1 MKFILND
8 YHRNIS
14 DTELLGDLQRVAK
27 QLKQNSFTQAEYDK
41 YGKYCYGTMHKR
53 FGSWTKALRK
63 ADLEIK
69 TNIGIIATGEE
80 LFKNVEEIWIKLGR
94 QPKYS
99 EVQKPLSK
107 YHACTYE
114 RKYGGWRKALEKFVQ
129 YIKKEEVL
137 SKIDLSNKPKINK
150 THKTPRTINL
160 RIRFIVMKRDK
171 FKCKKCGRSPATHRN
186 VMLEVDHI
194 IPYSKGGETIIE
206 NLQTLCSQCNQGR
219 SDLY

>member
-14 DTELLGDLQRVAK
+14 DKELLADLQRVAK
-27 QLKQNSFTQAEYDK
+27 QLNQNSLTQAEYNK
-41 YGKYCYGTMHKR
+41 YGKYRHGTMHKR

-63 ADLEIK
+63 AALNTK
-69 TNIGIIATGEE
+69 TNIGIVATEEE
-80 LFKNVEEIWIKLGR
+80 LFKNIEEVWIKLGR

-129 YIKKEEVL
+129 YINKEEIL
-137 SKIDLSNKPKINK
+137 QEADLSNKPKINK

-160 RIRFIVMKRDK
+160 RLRFVVMKRDK
-171 FKCKKCGRSPATHRN
+171 FKCKMCGRSPVTHPKIT
-186 VMLEVDHI
+186 LETDHI
-194 IPYSKGGETIIE
+194 IPYSKGGETIVE
-206 NLQTLCSQCNQGR
+206 NLQTLCSKCNQGK
-219 SDLY
+219 SNL